1 MKRVVVVEDH
11 ALMLGGVVRS
21 LSEAEDMQVVGTASS
36 GAEVMSLVK
45 EKRPDILLLDI
56 NLPAV
61 NGLTCLELV
70 RRNYPDVK
78 VVMLSGFDDRAHI
91 DSALSRGASAY
102 IIKSIDGSDLASVVR
117 QACNGTVFYPSAP
130 SEAEHSKRVEQL
142 TARERTI
149 LAAVARGLSN
159 KAISKELW
167 VTEQTVK
174 FHLNN
179 LYRKLGVEN
188 RASAVRW
195 AFENAV
201 VDPEPQPA

>member
-1 MKRVVVVEDH
+1 MRRVVVVEDH
-11 ALMLGGVVRS
+11 ALMLNGVVRS
-21 LSEAEDMQVVGTASS
+21 LSEAEDMDVVGTANS
-36 GAEVMSLVK
+36 GADVMSLVK
-45 EKRPDILLLDI
+45 TKHPDVLLLDV
-56 NLPAV
+56 NLPGM
-61 NGLTCLELV
+61 NGLQCLELV

-91 DSALSRGASAY
+91 DGALSRGAAAY
-102 IIKSIDGSDLASVVR
+102 IVKSINGADLASAVR
-117 QACNGTVFYPSAP
+117 HACDGTVFYPSAP
-130 SEAEHSKRVEQL
+130 AEGEETRPAEQL

-149 LAAVARGLSN
+149 LSALARGLSN

-179 LYRKLGVEN
+179 VYRKLGVEN

-201 VDPEPQPA
+201 VDPEPLPV